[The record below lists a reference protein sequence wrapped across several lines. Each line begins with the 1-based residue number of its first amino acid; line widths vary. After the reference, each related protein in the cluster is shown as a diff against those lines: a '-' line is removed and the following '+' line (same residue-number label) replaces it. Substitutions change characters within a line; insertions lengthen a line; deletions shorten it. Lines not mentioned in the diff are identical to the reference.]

1 VNDWS
6 AGPVWTTDALA
17 ARLAGRYE
25 VRGELGEGAGG
36 TVFLARDLRLDRL
49 VALKTILDPTT
60 VSPVQLERFRYEI
73 RVAATMRHPNIVQI
87 HEVLDVDGRPVC
99 VMEYV
104 AGRSLQQVGANF
116 ARTAEGYAGLATL
129 FAQIARG
136 IAHAH
141 SNGIIHRDIKPA
153 NVVLS
158 ADGVPKILDFGIAK
172 PVLDARLQPAA
183 PQTQVGELVG
193 TPPYMSPEQAAGD
206 PRGITDSTDLYSLGA
221 TLYFCLTQRL
231 PHTGATLHD
240 VLARVGSDPVVP
252 PRAIEPTVPRD
263 LEAIC
268 LKAMAKQP
276 AERYPSALACAQDLE
291 NFLARRPVFARR
303 YGLRETFARAVAQR
317 KELFVAS
324 LALILLMFA
333 GLVSS
338 QYMQF
343 TVARQSLIDDL
354 RTSLEGIAA
363 TAALSIPATDVERI
377 QGPGDRDSPAFV
389 ATVTMLERIKAQN
402 PKLVYVYVMREA
414 STAPGMLEVVA
425 ENDMLDSVAELDD
438 DGDGVLKGREH
449 AASIGEI
456 FSATADYPA
465 LRAGLQRTTSDP
477 DASIV
482 DEYGVSL
489 SGYSPIRN
497 AAGEG
502 IAVLG
507 VDMKNDDVVRTFREI
522 RRAFVLGVV
531 LSSVLALALLGFVM
545 NWILS
550 LWTRRGR

>member
-1 VNDWS
+1 MNDWS
-6 AGPVWTTDALA
+6 AGPVSTTDALA

-25 VRGELGEGAGG
+25 VQAELGEGAGG

-60 VSPVQLERFRYEI
+60 VSAVQLERFRYEI

-99 VMEYV
+99 VMEHV
-104 AGRSLQQVGANF
+104 AGRSLQLAGANF
-116 ARTAEGYAGLATL
+116 ARTAEGYDGLATL
-129 FAQIARG
+129 FAQIAQG

-141 SNGIIHRDIKPA
+141 TNGIIHRDIKPA

-172 PVLDARLQPAA
+172 PALDARLQPAE
-183 PQTQVGELVG
+183 PQTHIGELIG

-206 PRGITDSTDLYSLGA
+206 PRGITASTDIYSFGA
-221 TLYFCLTQRL
+221 TLYYCLTRRL
-231 PHTGATLHD
+231 PHTGTTLVE
-240 VLARVGSDPVVP
+240 VLARVGTEAVVP

-276 AERYPSALACAQDLE
+276 AERYPSALACAEDLR
-291 NFLARRPVFARR
+291 NFLARRPVLARR
-303 YGLRETFARAVAQR
+303 YDLRESFARAVAQR

-324 LALILLMFA
+324 LALILVMFA

-354 RTSLEGIAA
+354 RASLEGIAA
-363 TAALSIPATDVERI
+363 TAALSIPAADIERI
-377 QGPGDRDSPAFV
+377 RGLADRDSPAFV
-389 ATVTMLERIKAQN
+389 ATVTMLKRIKAQN

-414 STAPGMLEVVA
+414 AATPGMLEVVA
-425 ENDMLDSVAELDD
+425 ENDMLDSLAELDD
-438 DGDGVLKGREH
+438 DGDGVLEGREH
-449 AASIGEI
+449 AATIGEI
-456 FSATADYPA
+456 FAGTANYPA

-522 RRAFVLGVV
+522 RRAFVFGVA
-531 LSSVLALALLGFVM
+531 LASVLALALLGFVM